1 MTTTTGSCKAPV
13 ADKPWLPAANLHR
26 PLLRRKLKVCVS
38 RPAHHQRLT
47 VLHTVYFAKPPM
59 TQCPLVPFGL
69 LLAFHE
75 DSVSNIGRAMLCS
88 GSALGIQ
95 FRSSYR
101 ARKIGAG
108 FGFLERRCM
117 EFRGRKSKEP
127 NEMGIGSE
135 NRLLGLSGYW

>member
-26 PLLRRKLKVCVS
+26 PLRRKLKVCVS

-47 VLHTVYFAKPPM
+47 VSHTVYFAKPPM
-59 TQCPLVPFGL
+59 AQCPLLPFGL

-75 DSVSNIGRAMLCS
+75 DSVSNIGREMLWEL
-88 GSALGIQ
+88 LGDSIQ

-101 ARKIGAG
+101 SRKIGAG

-135 NRLLGLSGYW
+135 NRLLGLSGYC